1 MGRVGSRVRVRLCC
15 MARRTF
21 IIDVLVHYLPI
32 ASHQKL
38 DKTIDD
44 EKVGG
49 EGRAMVITNGI
60 ERTIQYFH
68 VIRN

>member
-32 ASHQKL
+32 ASHQ
-38 DKTIDD
+38 
-44 EKVGG
+44 
-49 EGRAMVITNGI
+49 
-60 ERTIQYFH
+60 
-68 VIRN
+68 